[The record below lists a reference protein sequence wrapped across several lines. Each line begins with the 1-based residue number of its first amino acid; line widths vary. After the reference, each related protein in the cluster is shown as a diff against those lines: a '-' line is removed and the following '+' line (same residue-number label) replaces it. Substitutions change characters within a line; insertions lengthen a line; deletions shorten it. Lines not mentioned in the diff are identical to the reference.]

1 LTKKYNVTDPD
12 SVIVRHRGMLM
23 QGYNIQAAVADG
35 QVILAA
41 KRPATRVTVGS
52 LSR

>member
-12 SVIVRHRGMLM
+12 SVIVRHRGLLM
-23 QGYNIQAAVADG
+23 QRYNIQAAVADG

-41 KRPATRVTVGS
+41 GDQCLARWRTA
-52 LSR
+52 